1 MLSRILCVGVLSLA
15 AAVASSADK
24 QAGPGPNRAD
34 YLDKVSILLDLDAGQ
49 KVQLQQ
55 MLEEQHE
62 QMKALREQLRG
73 NAQNPD
79 KSTDKDGAQ
88 TSGQKRQRPD
98 FQQMHT
104 QRLQAEKELVEKL
117 RPVLTDVQLK
127 KFEVLRELTGPRHG
141 PRRPRPD
148 REQR

>member
-1 MLSRILCVGVLSLA
+1 MLSRILCVGILSLA
-15 AAVASSADK
+15 AAVASSAEK

-55 MLEEQHE
+55 VLEEQHE
-62 QMKALREQLRG
+62 QMKALREQARS
-73 NAQNPD
+73 NAQNA
-79 KSTDKDGAQ
+79 DKDGSQ

-98 FQQMHT
+98 FEQLRA

-117 RPVLTDVQLK
+117 RPVLSDVQLK
-127 KFEVLRELTGPRHG
+127 KFEVLRELTGPRRHG
-141 PRRPRPD
+141 PRPPRPD